1 MESRA
6 FFLKY
11 RPQKISQLGL
21 SEIRDSLSR
30 IFQSDRIPQSFL
42 FVGNKGTG
50 KASAARIV
58 AKIVNCQKRKS
69 GDPEPCNQC
78 PACLSVQNGS
88 AIDISEID
96 AASNRGIDD
105 IRSLREQVRLM
116 PAQLKYKVYI
126 IDEVHMLTNEAFNAL
141 LKTLEEPPAHTVF
154 ILATTNPEKLPATI
168 VSRCLKFN
176 FRKVTQKEIADNL
189 AQVAKAEGIKAEQSV
204 FKEIARRAEG
214 SFRDGQ
220 KILEQ
225 LSVGR
230 KELLLGEVK
239 TFLGQNEAQSPQI
252 LLEKLAD
259 QDLDGSLKEIE
270 RLAGSGADFAFITE
284 TILDQLRQ
292 LMLAKLGVVKIED
305 EFLLAQLTKLDGSQI
320 KNLIELLLASAQ
332 SMKFSPIVQ
341 LPLEVAVVDWLGED
355 DSTRQPKVEEKVK
368 ASDDNPTKTEQ
379 RDESLPTDRE
389 SKFSSDNLT
398 GEVREIDEMTWRKI
412 LAAVKPLNHSIE
424 ALLRG
429 AKPLQIKGNTLTLEV
444 FYKFHKE
451 QLEDNKRRNIV
462 EGACRQIIGD
472 EGLKLQCVLGEKSA
486 KLSQETKKD
495 DIIDVAQS
503 IFGK

>member
-50 KASAARIV
+50 KTSAARIV

-78 PACLSVQNGS
+78 PACLSIQNGS

-230 KELLLGEVK
+230 KELLLDEVK

-259 QDLDGSLKEIE
+259 QDLDGSLLEIE
-270 RLAGSGADFAFITE
+270 RLAASGADFGFITE

-305 EFLLAQLTKLDGSQI
+305 EFLLAQLTKLDASQI
-320 KNLIELLLASAQ
+320 KDLVELLLASAQ

-355 DSTRQPKVEEKVK
+355 GSTRQPKVEEKVK
-368 ASDDNPTKTEQ
+368 ASDDVPTKNLERSQKTPE
-379 RDESLPTDRE
+379 E

-429 AKPLQIKGNTLTLEV
+429 AKPLQIKGNILTLEV

-486 KLSQETKKD
+486 KSTQETKKD